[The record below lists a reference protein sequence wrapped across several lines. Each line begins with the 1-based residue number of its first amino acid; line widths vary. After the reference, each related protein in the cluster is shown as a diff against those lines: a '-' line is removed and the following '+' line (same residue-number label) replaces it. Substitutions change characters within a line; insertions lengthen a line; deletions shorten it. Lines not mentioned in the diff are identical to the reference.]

1 MSRHA
6 IRRELRRALE
16 FEITREGPFGPSL
29 FGSLTVGEGWLREME
44 QDENP
49 LVPNEKLRQMYRLM
63 AEARA
68 LDEHILKLQKR
79 VRGRRRLDSIRGQ
92 EACRVSTAMDLGPG
106 DLVSDSQVG
115 VVMDL
120 LAGERVSSLL
130 TRVAGLHS
138 GKESRAKAAGVY
150 GRLPWIDDAGERL
163 RMAMGAALSF
173 KALGRANVVVA
184 YVRGGEIT
192 KGAWRRLLEFASR
205 LELPIIF
212 VILPAG
218 KTRNGAMNLSAR
230 TARWGVPGIPVDA
243 GDAVALYRSAQESLG
258 RTRGGD
264 GPVLLEC
271 VEFRVK
277 GKGGS
282 QPVDPLIQLKKFL
295 LGRKVCTEA
304 WLKGAGD
311 GLRRRIAATDK

>member
-1 MSRHA
+1 M
-6 IRRELRRALE
+6 
-16 FEITREGPFGPSL
+16 
-29 FGSLTVGEGWLREME
+29 REMK

-49 LVPNEKLRQMYRLM
+49 LVPNEKLRQMYRAM

-68 LDEHILKLQKR
+68 LDEHITKLQRR
-79 VRGRRRLDSIRGQ
+79 VKGRRRLDSIRGQ
-92 EACRVSTAMDLGPG
+92 EACRVSTAIDLGPG

-120 LAGERVSSLL
+120 LAGEKIGSLL

-138 GKESRAKAAGVY
+138 GKETRAKTVGVY
-150 GRLPWIDDAGERL
+150 GRLPWIDDAVERL

-173 KALGRANVVVA
+173 KVLGRANVVVA
-184 YVRGGEIT
+184 YLRRDEIA
-192 KGAWRRLLEFASR
+192 KSAWRKLLGFASR

-230 TARWGVPGIPVDA
+230 TGRWGVPGIPVDA
-243 GDAVALYRSAQESLG
+243 GDAVALYRAAQESLG

-271 VEFRVK
+271 VEFPVK
-277 GKGGS
+277 GRSGNL
-282 QPVDPLIQLKKFL
+282 PVDALVQMKKFL
-295 LGRKVCTEA
+295 LGRKVCTEG

-311 GLRRRIAATDK
+311 GLRRRIAADK

>member
-1 MSRHA
+1 
-6 IRRELRRALE
+6 
-16 FEITREGPFGPSL
+16 
-29 FGSLTVGEGWLREME
+29 
-44 QDENP
+44 
-49 LVPNEKLRQMYRLM
+49 MYRAM
-63 AEARA
+63 AEVRV
-68 LDEHILKLQKR
+68 LDEHVTKLQKR
-79 VRGRRRLDSIRGQ
+79 VKGRRRLESIRGQ
-92 EACRVSTAMDLGPG
+92 EACRVSTAIDLGQG

-120 LAGERVSSLL
+120 LAGEKVRSLL

-138 GKESRAKAAGVY
+138 GKKEKRAKAVGVY
-150 GRLPWIDDAGERL
+150 GRLPWIDDAEERL

-173 KALGRANVVVA
+173 KTLGRANVVVA
-184 YVRGGEIT
+184 YVRGDEIA
-192 KGAWRRLLEFASR
+192 KSAWRKLLEFASR

-218 KTRNGAMNLSAR
+218 KTRNGAMNLSAK

-243 GDAVALYRSAQESLG
+243 GDAVALYRSVQESLG

-277 GKGGS
+277 GKGGDL
-282 QPVDPLIQLKKFL
+282 PVDPLMQMKKFL
-295 LGRKVCTEA
+295 LGRKVCTKT
-304 WLKGAGD
+304 WLKEAGD
-311 GLRRRIAATDK
+311 GLRRRIAAADK